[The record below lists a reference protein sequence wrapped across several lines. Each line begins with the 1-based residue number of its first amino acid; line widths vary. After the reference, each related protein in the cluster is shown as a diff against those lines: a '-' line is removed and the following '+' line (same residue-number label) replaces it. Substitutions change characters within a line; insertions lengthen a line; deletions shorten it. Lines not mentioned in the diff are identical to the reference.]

1 MATQRTEVETP
12 RLAASRIGNDI
23 GLLLAKLHAA
33 GSLLNN
39 RALADFG
46 LRERSFSVLTL
57 ACSGLE
63 PTQREL
69 ADFLSLDP
77 SQVVSLVDDL
87 ERRGLV
93 ERTQGKQDRRAK
105 IITSTKEG
113 GKMHAKARAALDA
126 CEQEQLSTLN
136 EAEADQ
142 LRELLRKALWG
153 AGAKA

>member
-1 MATQRTEVETP
+1 MATLGTEVQTP
-12 RLAASRIGNDI
+12 RLAAARIGSDV

-33 GSLLNN
+33 GSVLNN
-39 RALADFG
+39 KALADFG

-77 SQVVSLVDDL
+77 SQVVTLVDDL

-93 ERTQGKQDRRAK
+93 ERAQGKQDRRAK
-105 IITSTKEG
+105 IIVSTAEG
-113 GKMHAKARAALDA
+113 RKMHTKARTVLDA
-126 CEQEQLSTLN
+126 AEKEHLATLDEDEQG
-136 EAEADQ
+136 Q
-142 LRELLRKALWG
+142 LRALLRKALWG
-153 AGAKA
+153 AEA

>member
-1 MATQRTEVETP
+1 MATQSTEVGTP

-33 GSLLNN
+33 GSVLNN

-105 IITSTKEG
+105 IITSTTEG
-113 GKMHAKARAALDA
+113 RKMHTKARSALDA
-126 CEQEQLSTLN
+126 CEHEQLSALSR
-136 EAEADQ
+136 AEADQ
-142 LRELLRKALWG
+142 LRALLRKALWG
-153 AGAKA
+153 ADA

>member
-1 MATQRTEVETP
+1 MGLHSTEVETP
-12 RLAASRIGNDI
+12 RLAEAKIGNDV
-23 GLLLAKLHAA
+23 GLLLAKLHAT

-39 RALADFG
+39 KALADYG

-87 ERRGLV
+87 EHRGLV
-93 ERTQGKQDRRAK
+93 KRAQGKQDRRAK
-105 IITSTKEG
+105 IIVSTAEG
-113 GKMHAKARAALDA
+113 RRIHNKARAALEV
-126 CEQEQLSTLN
+126 CEQTQLAALSEEEN
-136 EAEADQ
+136 VQ
-142 LRELLRKALWG
+142 LRALLKKALWG
-153 AGAKA
+153 

>member
-1 MATQRTEVETP
+1 MGPQSTEVETP
-12 RLAASRIGNDI
+12 RLAEAKIGNDV
-23 GLLLAKLHAA
+23 GLLLAKLHAT

-39 RALADFG
+39 KALADYG

-87 ERRGLV
+87 EHRGLV
-93 ERTQGKQDRRAK
+93 KRAQGKQDRRAK
-105 IITSTKEG
+105 LIVSTAEG
-113 GKMHAKARAALDA
+113 RRIHNKARAALEV
-126 CEQEQLSTLN
+126 CEQTQLAALSEDENT
-136 EAEADQ
+136 Q
-142 LRELLRKALWG
+142 LRALLKKALWG
-153 AGAKA
+153 

>member
-1 MATQRTEVETP
+1 MGLQSTEVETP
-12 RLAASRIGNDI
+12 RLAEAKIGSDV
-23 GLLLAKLHAA
+23 GLLLAKLHAT

-39 RALADFG
+39 KALADYG

-87 ERRGLV
+87 EHRGLV
-93 ERTQGKQDRRAK
+93 KRAQGKQDRRAK
-105 IITSTKEG
+105 IIVSTSEG
-113 GKMHAKARAALDA
+113 RRIHNKARAALEQ
-126 CEQEQLSTLN
+126 CEQTQLAALN
-136 EAEADQ
+136 EEENAQ
-142 LRELLRKALWG
+142 LRALLKKALWG
-153 AGAKA
+153 

>member
-1 MATQRTEVETP
+1 MVTPSTDVETP
-12 RLAASRIGNDI
+12 RLAAAKIGNDV
-23 GLLLAKLHAA
+23 GLLLAKLHAT

-39 RALADFG
+39 KALADYG

-87 ERRGLV
+87 EHRGLV
-93 ERTQGKQDRRAK
+93 TRAQGKQDRRAK
-105 IITSTKEG
+105 IIVSTAEG
-113 GKMHAKARAALDA
+113 RRIHNKARAALEV
-126 CEQEQLSTLN
+126 CEQTQLHGLSEEEN
-136 EAEADQ
+136 AQ
-142 LRELLRKALWG
+142 LRALLKKALWG
-153 AGAKA
+153 

>member
-1 MATQRTEVETP
+1 MGTQSTRVETP
-12 RLAASRIGNDI
+12 RLAAAKIGNDV
-23 GLLLAKLHAA
+23 GLLLAKLHAT

-39 RALADFG
+39 KALADYG

-87 ERRGLV
+87 EHRGLV
-93 ERTQGKQDRRAK
+93 KRAQGKQDRRAK
-105 IITSTKEG
+105 IIVSTAEG
-113 GKMHAKARAALDA
+113 RRIHNKARAALEV
-126 CEQEQLSTLN
+126 CERSQL
-136 EAEADQ
+136 EALSEEENAQ
-142 LRELLRKALWG
+142 LRELLKKALWG
-153 AGAKA
+153 

>member
-1 MATQRTEVETP
+1 MGPQSTEVETP
-12 RLAASRIGNDI
+12 RLAAAKIGNDV
-23 GLLLAKLHAA
+23 GLLLAKLHAT

-39 RALADFG
+39 KALADYG

-87 ERRGLV
+87 EHRGLV
-93 ERTQGKQDRRAK
+93 TRAQGKQDRRAK
-105 IITSTKEG
+105 IIVSTAEG
-113 GKMHAKARAALDA
+113 RRIHNKARAALEV
-126 CEQEQLSTLN
+126 CEQTQLEGLSEDENL
-136 EAEADQ
+136 Q
-142 LRELLRKALWG
+142 LRALLKKALWG
-153 AGAKA
+153 

>member
-1 MATQRTEVETP
+1 MGPQSTEVETP
-12 RLAASRIGNDI
+12 RLAEGKIGNDV
-23 GLLLAKLHAA
+23 GLLLAKLHAT

-39 RALADFG
+39 KALADYG

-87 ERRGLV
+87 EHRGLV
-93 ERTQGKQDRRAK
+93 KRAQGKQDRRAK
-105 IITSTKEG
+105 IIVSTAEG
-113 GKMHAKARAALDA
+113 RRIHNKARAALEV
-126 CEQEQLSTLN
+126 CEQTQLAALSEDENT
-136 EAEADQ
+136 Q
-142 LRELLRKALWG
+142 LRALLKKALWG
-153 AGAKA
+153 

>member
-1 MATQRTEVETP
+1 MGPHSTEVETP
-12 RLAASRIGNDI
+12 RLAEAKIGNDV
-23 GLLLAKLHAA
+23 GLLLAKLHAT

-39 RALADFG
+39 KALADYG

-87 ERRGLV
+87 EHRGLV
-93 ERTQGKQDRRAK
+93 KRAQGKQDRRAK
-105 IITSTKEG
+105 IIVSTAEG
-113 GKMHAKARAALDA
+113 RRIHSKARAALEV
-126 CEQEQLSTLN
+126 CEQTQLAALSEEEN
-136 EAEADQ
+136 VQ
-142 LRELLRKALWG
+142 LRALLKKALWG
-153 AGAKA
+153 

>member
-1 MATQRTEVETP
+1 MATLGTEVQTP
-12 RLAASRIGNDI
+12 RLSAARIGSDV

-33 GSLLNN
+33 GSVLNN
-39 RALADFG
+39 KALADFG

-77 SQVVSLVDDL
+77 SQVVTLVDDL

-93 ERTQGKQDRRAK
+93 ERAQGKQDRRAK
-105 IITSTKEG
+105 IIGSTAEG
-113 GKMHAKARAALDA
+113 RRIHAKARAALD
-126 CEQEQLSTLN
+126 
-136 EAEADQ
+136 EAELNQ
-142 LRELLRKALWG
+142 LAGLTDDESQELKRLLRKALWG
-153 AGAKA
+153 AAE

>member
-1 MATQRTEVETP
+1 MGLPSTEVETP
-12 RLAASRIGNDI
+12 RLAAAEIGNDV

-33 GSLLNN
+33 GSVLNN

-46 LRERSFSVLTL
+46 LRERSYSVLRL

-87 ERRGLV
+87 EHRGLV
-93 ERTQGKQDRRAK
+93 ERAQGKQDRRAK
-105 IITSTKEG
+105 IIVSACGPG
-113 GKMHAKARAALDA
+113 GV
-126 CEQEQLSTLN
+126 
-136 EAEADQ
+136 
-142 LRELLRKALWG
+142 
-153 AGAKA
+153 

>member
-1 MATQRTEVETP
+1 MGPQSTEVETP
-12 RLAASRIGNDI
+12 RLAGAKIGSDV
-23 GLLLAKLHAA
+23 GLLLAKLHAT

-39 RALADFG
+39 KALADYG

-87 ERRGLV
+87 EHRGLV
-93 ERTQGKQDRRAK
+93 KRAQGKQDRRAK
-105 IITSTKEG
+105 IIVSTTEG
-113 GKMHAKARAALDA
+113 RRIHNKARAALEV
-126 CEQEQLSTLN
+126 CEQTQLAALSEDEN
-136 EAEADQ
+136 AQ
-142 LRELLRKALWG
+142 LRALLKKALWG
-153 AGAKA
+153 

>member
-1 MATQRTEVETP
+1 MGPQSTEVETP
-12 RLAASRIGNDI
+12 RLAAAKIGSDV
-23 GLLLAKLHAA
+23 GLLLAKLHAT

-39 RALADFG
+39 KALADYG

-87 ERRGLV
+87 EHRGLV
-93 ERTQGKQDRRAK
+93 KRAQGKQDRRAK
-105 IITSTKEG
+105 IIVSTTEG
-113 GKMHAKARAALDA
+113 RRIHNKARAALEV
-126 CEQEQLSTLN
+126 CEETQLAALSEEEN
-136 EAEADQ
+136 VQ
-142 LRELLRKALWG
+142 LRALLKKALG
-153 AGAKA
+153 G

>member
-1 MATQRTEVETP
+1 MQDTKAGTP
-12 RLAASRIGNDI
+12 RLAAAEIGNDV

-33 GSLLNN
+33 GSALNN
-39 RALADFG
+39 RVLGDFG

-69 ADFLSLDP
+69 AIFLGLDP

-93 ERTQGKQDRRAK
+93 ERATGKQDRRAK
-105 IITSTKEG
+105 IIVSTAEG
-113 GKMHAKARAALDA
+113 RRIHAKARALLEA
-126 CEQEQLSTLN
+126 CEQEQLTALSD
-136 EAEADQ
+136 AEAGQ
-142 LRELLRKALWG
+142 LRMLLRKALWG
-153 AGAKA
+153 GA

>member
-1 MATQRTEVETP
+1 MATQSTEVETP

-33 GSLLNN
+33 GSVLNN

-57 ACSGLE
+57 SCSGLE

-105 IITSTKEG
+105 IITATTEG
-113 GKMHAKARAALDA
+113 RKMHTKARAALDA
-126 CEQEQLSTLN
+126 CEQEQLSALSG
-136 EAEADQ
+136 AEADQ
-142 LRELLRKALWG
+142 LRALLRKALWG
-153 AGAKA
+153 SDT

>member
-1 MATQRTEVETP
+1 MGPQSTEVETP
-12 RLAASRIGNDI
+12 RLASAKIGSDV
-23 GLLLAKLHAA
+23 GLLLAKLHAT

-39 RALADFG
+39 KALADYG

-87 ERRGLV
+87 EHRGLV
-93 ERTQGKQDRRAK
+93 KRAQGKQDRRAK
-105 IITSTKEG
+105 IIVSTAEG
-113 GKMHAKARAALDA
+113 RRIHNKARAALEV
-126 CEQEQLSTLN
+126 CEETQLAALTDEEN
-136 EAEADQ
+136 VQ
-142 LRELLRKALWG
+142 LRALLKKALWG
-153 AGAKA
+153 

>member
-1 MATQRTEVETP
+1 MGLQSTEVETP
-12 RLAASRIGNDI
+12 RLAEAKIGSDV
-23 GLLLAKLHAA
+23 GLLLAKLHAT

-39 RALADFG
+39 KALADYG

-87 ERRGLV
+87 EHRGLV
-93 ERTQGKQDRRAK
+93 KRAQGKQDRRAK
-105 IITSTKEG
+105 IIVSTSEG
-113 GKMHAKARAALDA
+113 RRIHNKARAALEV
-126 CEQEQLSTLN
+126 CEQTQLAALN
-136 EAEADQ
+136 EEENAQ
-142 LRELLRKALWG
+142 LRALLKKALWG
-153 AGAKA
+153 

>member
-1 MATQRTEVETP
+1 MGPQSTEVETP
-12 RLAASRIGNDI
+12 RLAEAKIGNDV
-23 GLLLAKLHAA
+23 GLLLAKLHAT

-39 RALADFG
+39 KALADYG

-87 ERRGLV
+87 EHRGLV
-93 ERTQGKQDRRAK
+93 KRAQGKQDRRAK
-105 IITSTKEG
+105 IIVSTAEG
-113 GKMHAKARAALDA
+113 RRIHNKARAALEE
-126 CEQEQLSTLN
+126 CEQTQLAGLSEDEN
-136 EAEADQ
+136 AQ
-142 LRELLRKALWG
+142 LRALLKKALWG
-153 AGAKA
+153 